1 MRGYS
6 IISLLWLFLGS
17 AGEGKMINH
26 ILVPLDGSSLAER
39 VIPHLFAL
47 ARPFNSRVTLLRVMC
62 RPHTMGTESRIDPL
76 DWQMREA
83 EARSYLNRLTVYLNQ
98 SGLDVA
104 NVLIHGE
111 PATCIVDFVHNQDVD
126 LILLSSHGHSGLTG
140 WNISSVVQKT
150 VIRVCKPI
158 MIVRAYKSTQ
168 SNLSEAHYKKIF
180 IPMDGS
186 QRAECVVPLAVSL
199 ADFHKAELILAH
211 AIRKP
216 ELPRRTPLSPEEREL
231 AEKITERN
239 LNEVSRYF
247 ERLQSRF
254 PVKMESRI
262 AVSEDFADELH
273 EMVSQENPDLVLVNA
288 HSYCS
293 SVQHP
298 YGSLALNFIA
308 YGTTPLLIV
317 QDVPDLYALFASPAE
332 MASREFPGH

>member
-1 MRGYS
+1 
-6 IISLLWLFLGS
+6 
-17 AGEGKMINH
+17 MIDH

-47 ARPFNSRVTLLRVMC
+47 ARPFNSRITLLRVLS
-62 RPHTMGTESRIDPL
+62 RPQTMGSESRIDPL

-83 EARSYLNRLTVYLNQ
+83 EARSYLNRLTAYLSQ
-98 SGLDVA
+98 SGLDV
-104 NVLIHGE
+104 NNSVIHGD
-111 PATCIVDFVHNQDVD
+111 PATCIVDFVHTQDVD
-126 LILLSSHGHSGLTG
+126 LILLNSHGHSGLTG

-158 MIVRAYKSTQ
+158 MIVRAYKSTH
-168 SNLSEAHYKKIF
+168 SNLFEAHYKRVF

-186 QRAECVVPLAVSL
+186 QRAECVVPLATSL
-199 ADFHKAELILAH
+199 AAFHDAELILAH

-216 ELPRRTPLSPEEREL
+216 ELPRRAPLSPEEREL
-231 AEKITERN
+231 AEKITESN

-247 ERLQSRF
+247 ERLQSRYA
-254 PVKMESRI
+254 VKMRSRI
-262 AVSEDFADELH
+262 AVSEDFSDQLH
-273 EMVSQENPDLVLVNA
+273 EMVAEENPDLVLVNA

-308 YGTTPLLIV
+308 YGTTPLLII
-317 QDVPDLYALFASPAE
+317 QDVPDLYALFANPAE
-332 MASREFPGH
+332 MASRESPGH